1 MTCVSPVP
9 TRYLVTTN
17 KKCNNNTR
25 TEITPLCI
33 PHIYSIHTTCYK
45 RRTKDGTYLTSYSS
59 KSDPNSAEVPA
70 AHAHA
75 FSFIT
80 SSLLH
85 IRHPAR
91 RVRRKPWRLPKRSRP
106 PRTRCSH
113 PDHVLSK
120 LVVTFAPLDVIYR
133 DSSNGPNTFAS
144 NVNVRSCTND

>member
-25 TEITPLCI
+25 TEITPFAF
-33 PHIYSIHTTCYK
+33 HIYIVYTLLVTKEERKMVRILHRTAVKAILTVQRFQQHT
-45 RRTKDGTYLTSYSS
+45 LTLF
-59 KSDPNSAEVPA
+59 
-70 AHAHA
+70 H
-75 FSFIT
+75 
-80 SSLLH
+80 SSLH
-85 IRHPAR
+85 HSFIRHPAR

-120 LVVTFAPLDVIYR
+120 LVVTFVPLDVIYR